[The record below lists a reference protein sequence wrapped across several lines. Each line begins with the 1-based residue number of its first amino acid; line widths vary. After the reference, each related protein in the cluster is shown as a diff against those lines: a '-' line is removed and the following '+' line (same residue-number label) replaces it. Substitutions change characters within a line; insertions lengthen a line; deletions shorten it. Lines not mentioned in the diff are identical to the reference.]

1 MKNLGAAL
9 TAAALAPGKEEPER
23 DLSKVKPV
31 SDQEFEIY
39 KRFYAY
45 DRTDLAPK
53 VEAVDESSPY
63 WKRERVTF
71 NAAYGNERVPAY
83 LFIPRN
89 ASPPYQAI
97 ICVPGAEIIGASSFD
112 QFSLYFYDFLIR
124 SGRAV
129 LFPVFHNTYGERRV
143 GFGGGMSG
151 LRDRVIQLAKDFFR
165 SGDYLETRPDIDH
178 NRLGFL
184 GLSFGADHG
193 LRLLALEKRI
203 KAAVLIGGGLDTSD
217 KWPPEIDPINFVPR
231 VTLPVLM
238 INGRY
243 DSYETEQ
250 LPLLRWLGT
259 PAKDKRHAVFD
270 TGHIPARDDIIKETL
285 DWLDRYLGPVNQSG
299 HQ

>member
-1 MKNLGAAL
+1 
-9 TAAALAPGKEEPER
+9 
-23 DLSKVKPV
+23 
-31 SDQEFEIY
+31 
-39 KRFYAY
+39 
-45 DRTDLAPK
+45 
-53 VEAVDESSPY
+53 VEAVDESAAD
-63 WKRERVTF
+63 WKRERVSF
-71 NAAYGNERVPAY
+71 NAAYANERVPAY

-89 ASPPYQAI
+89 ASPPYQVI
-97 ICVPGAEIIGASSFD
+97 ICVPGADMFGGPSFD

-151 LRDRVIQLAKDFFR
+151 LRDRVIQRAKDFFR
-165 SGDYLETRPDIDH
+165 SVDYLETRPDIDH

-184 GLSFGADHG
+184 GLSFGADNG
-193 LRLLALEKRI
+193 PRLLALEKRI
-203 KAAVLIGGGLDTSD
+203 KAGVLIGGGLDASV
-217 KWPPEIDPINFVPR
+217 KFPPEMDPINFVPR

-243 DSYETEQ
+243 DFLNLYKTEQ

-270 TGHIPARDDIIKETL
+270 AGHLPARNDIIKETL